1 MISAPHPSNTESEGG
16 RAKPTR
22 GYAGAKVHQL
32 GEEPEEAAA
41 REAAVAHGQDRLK

>member
-1 MISAPHPSNTESEGG
+1 MCAGWWAVRAPHPSDSEGEGG

-22 GYAGAKVHQL
+22 GYTGAKVHPI

-41 REAAVAHGQDRLK
+41 